1 MTSNEAQKL
10 LAKHGTLTK
19 AAQAAGMVRSPGEF
33 RALYDLNTIVP
44 KKIEAGLKQVGK
56 SWNRIKGEFV
66 AVYV

>member
-1 MTSNEAQKL
+1 MS
-10 LAKHGTLTK
+10 GRS
-19 AAQAAGMVRSPGEF
+19 MVRSPGEF